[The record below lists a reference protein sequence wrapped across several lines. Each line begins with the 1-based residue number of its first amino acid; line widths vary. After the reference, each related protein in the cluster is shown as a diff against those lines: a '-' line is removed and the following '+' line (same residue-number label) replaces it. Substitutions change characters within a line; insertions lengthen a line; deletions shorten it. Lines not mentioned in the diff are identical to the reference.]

1 MITSVVMA
9 SVAIFAVVM
18 VMKCIRIVPQQSAF
32 IVERLGK
39 YHATLTAGLHIL
51 IPFVDRVAYRIPLQE
66 IPMDTDPQAAITRD
80 NVTVTLDGVLYYQVT
95 NPQAAAY
102 GTSDFETAIEM
113 LAKTTLRSEV
123 GKRELDR
130 LLEERTTINTAVVS
144 ALDEASSVWGVKVL
158 RYEVKDITP
167 PEVVLRA
174 MQLQL
179 TAERE
184 KRALIAKSEG
194 QKTEQINLAEGE
206 KSAKIAES
214 EGAKQAAINRA
225 EGEAQAMR
233 LVAEATAQAFEKIA
247 ESIQKPGGDQ
257 ALQLKVA
264 EQYIQAFGHIA
275 KEGNTVVVPA
285 NMGDMASLITGALA
299 IAKKGM

>member
-1 MITSVVMA
+1 
-9 SVAIFAVVM
+9 
-18 VMKCIRIVPQQSAF
+18 
-32 IVERLGK
+32 
-39 YHATLTAGLHIL
+39 
-51 IPFVDRVAYRIPLQE
+51 
-66 IPMDTDPQAAITRD
+66 
-80 NVTVTLDGVLYYQVT
+80 
-95 NPQAAAY
+95 
-102 GTSDFETAIEM
+102 
-113 LAKTTLRSEV
+113 LRSEV

-247 ESIQKPGGDQ
+247 ESIQKPGGAQ

-264 EQYIQAFGHIA
+264 EQDIQAFGHIA